1 MNVSTDCVLVNEML
15 QDERDE
21 FYERL
26 VLLRKRT
33 GMSVREFAEFAGIP
47 ENTYR
52 TYEAKNPRYRNHL
65 KSYVIDLLEY
75 KLTMEGKLPGTNGNN
90 VIDWMER
97 IYNMLAV
104 SYEFRPVRKVS
115 FIDGRT
121 QEKES

>member
-21 FYERL
+21 LYERL

-97 IYNMLAV
+97 IYL
-104 SYEFRPVRKVS
+104 SL
-115 FIDGRT
+115 IHI
-121 QEKES
+121 

>member
-21 FYERL
+21 LYERL

-75 KLTMEGKLPGTNGNN
+75 KLTMEGKLAWNLMA
-90 VIDWMER
+90 I
-97 IYNMLAV
+97 MLLTGWREYITCLQSAM
-104 SYEFRPVRKVS
+104 SSARCGK
-115 FIDGRT
+115 
-121 QEKES
+121 

>member
-21 FYERL
+21 LYERL

-75 KLTMEGKLPGTNGNN
+75 KLTMEGKLPQKKLVREAAHGYSSYGNQ
-90 VIDWMER
+90 IG
-97 IYNMLAV
+97 LA
-104 SYEFRPVRKVS
+104 
-115 FIDGRT
+115 T
-121 QEKES
+121 T

>member
-21 FYERL
+21 LYKRL

-52 TYEAKNPRYRNHL
+52 TYEAKNPRYRNHRESRMPYGL
-65 KSYVIDLLEY
+65 CH
-75 KLTMEGKLPGTNGNN
+75 
-90 VIDWMER
+90 R
-97 IYNMLAV
+97 
-104 SYEFRPVRKVS
+104 S
-115 FIDGRT
+115 FGVQAHDGR
-121 QEKES
+121 KASGN

>member
-21 FYERL
+21 LYERL

-47 ENTYR
+47 EN
-52 TYEAKNPRYRNHL
+52 RNHL

-121 QEKES
+121 QEKGN